1 MFVIGLRSQ
10 TMNPSTDTN
19 FLPNYHIRVL
29 TPEEKRLCMEFYQIH
44 WEKFIVQIWKVRHT
58 LDDLWQSGTSLRLNQ
73 EDVER
78 IGSWV
83 KVEKQKSEQ
92 KFPFP
97 KGYCFH
103 ITNIFEKYLR
113 MKVQGNELWVQPFK
127 NYLDKGGFFRKVWGV
142 DKEKYFQTALQI
154 GPVIL
159 DISYNTV
166 EILQAKVDWQLLGQD
181 CVFRE
186 VRDLEDYLSIK
197 STYQGIDS
205 YHNTVFPE
213 IAEEYPIIYYDRNED
228 KFFLPLEQIF
238 RVLYKKSEQQNLHME
253 PILHLE
259 ITLSKRLEKVRSV
272 VYSRSNK
279 KEILPWI
286 IQKILISA

>member
-1 MFVIGLRSQ
+1 MFVAGLSPK
-10 TMNPSTDTN
+10 TMEPYLDPKY
-19 FLPNYHIRVL
+19 FPIHQIRVL
-29 TPEEKRLCMEFYQIH
+29 TPEEEKVGMEFYQTH
-44 WEKFIVQIWKVRHT
+44 WEEFIVHIWEVRHT
-58 LDDLWQSGTSLRLNQ
+58 LDDLWQSGTSQRLNQ

-78 IGSWV
+78 ICSWV
-83 KVEKQKSEQ
+83 KVEKQRSEQ

-103 ITNIFEKYLR
+103 ITNIFEKFLK
-113 MKVQGNELWVQPFK
+113 MKVQGNEPWVQPFK
-127 NYLDKGGFFRKVWGV
+127 DYLYKGGFFRKVWGV

-166 EILQAKVDWQLLGQD
+166 EILQAKVDWQLLGPK

-205 YHNTVFPE
+205 YHNTVFLE
-213 IAEEYPIIYYDRNED
+213 IAEEYPIIYYDRTED

-238 RVLYKKSEQQNLHME
+238 RVLHKKFLQQNLNKE
-253 PILHLE
+253 PILYLGNQ
-259 ITLSKRLEKVRSV
+259 LLQRLEKVKVLTIKER
-272 VYSRSNK
+272 YR
-279 KEILPWI
+279 KEILPGI